1 MKATLPIILMAALA
15 AALSCGPGGGEN
27 GAEEPTPEVQAQPA
41 APERAEDFEEFYAKF
56 YSDSVFQKSR
66 VRFPLPG
73 FRLSEHHP
81 DSVASDTNYYWD
93 KSAWRFRHT
102 IEGDSL
108 VFDEIIYKK
117 EMHYSDRE
125 VLEQIYIQ
133 DAGYFVEN
141 KFKMING
148 GWYLVF
154 IYDAT
159 SW

>member
-15 AALSCGPGGGEN
+15 AALSCGPRGGEK
-27 GAEEPTPEVQAQPA
+27 GAAEPTPEAQAQPA
-41 APERAEDFEEFYAKF
+41 APERAEDFDEFYAKF

-73 FRLSEHHP
+73 FNLSVHHP
-81 DSVASDTNYYWD
+81 DSVASDTNYFWD

-108 VFDEIIYKK
+108 VLDVEIYRKK
-117 EMHYSDRE
+117 ILFYENKVVER
-125 VLEQIYIQ
+125 LYIQ
-133 DAGYFVEN
+133 DAGSGVEN
-141 KFKMING
+141 TFKKIDDK
-148 GWYLVF
+148 WYLV
-154 IYDAT
+154 YMLDAS